1 MLMIIFAK
9 PMKSLQKI
17 TALLFLLITAISSAG
32 NAQQKKIDEKL
43 LIQFS
48 GAVVSADS
56 LQPIPF
62 TNVIIRNARRGTI
75 TDFYGFF
82 SFVAMKGDTI
92 DFQYIGYKTASFIL
106 PDTLSDNHYSIIQ
119 VLMRD
124 TITLKEAT
132 VYPWPSRDEFK
143 RAFLEL
149 KLPGD
154 DLRRAQRNFE
164 LASIKEIQDQVP
176 FDGSVNYK
184 MAMQQRQT
192 QIYSA
197 GQYPSISLMNPLA
210 WAAFIQAWKDGAF
223 KKKDRSKP

>member
-1 MLMIIFAK
+1 
-9 PMKSLQKI
+9 MKKKYAYGYLVV
-17 TALLFLLITAISSAG
+17 AVLLLIATTGFSQIKATPDKA
-32 NAQQKKIDEKL
+32 

-48 GAVVSADS
+48 GVVVSADS

-62 TNVIIRNARRGTI
+62 TNVIIRTAKRGTI

-92 DFQYIGYKTASFIL
+92 DFQYVGYKTSSYVI
-106 PDTLSDNHYSIIQ
+106 PDSLKDNHYSIIQ

-124 TITLKEAT
+124 TINLREAV

-149 KLPGD
+149 KLPDD
-154 DLRRAQRNFE
+154 DLKRAQRNFE
-164 LASIKEIQDQVP
+164 LASLKEIQDQVGY
-176 FDGSVNYK
+176 DGSINYK

-192 QIYSA
+192 QLYNA
-197 GQYPSISLMNPLA
+197 GQFPSISLLNPLA

-223 KKKDRSKP
+223 KRKDEKKP